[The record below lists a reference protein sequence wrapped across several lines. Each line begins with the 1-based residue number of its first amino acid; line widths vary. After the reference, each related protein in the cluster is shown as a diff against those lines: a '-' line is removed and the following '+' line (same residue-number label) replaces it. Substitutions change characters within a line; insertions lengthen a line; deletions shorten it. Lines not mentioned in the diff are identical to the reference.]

1 MGSEC
6 YQNRDKTNADKIEAT
21 GNIYMH
27 KKTNENMHR
36 YKHRHRHRHTY
47 KHRNI
52 KIFKHKKRKTKSI

>member
-36 YKHRHRHRHTY
+36 HKHRHRHTY
-47 KHRNI
+47 KHRNM

>member
-36 YKHRHRHRHTY
+36 HKHRHRHTY

-52 KIFKHKKRKTKSI
+52 KIFKHKKRKTKSV

>member
-27 KKTNENMHR
+27 KKANENMHR
-36 YKHRHRHRHTY
+36 HKHRHRHTY

-52 KIFKHKKRKTKSI
+52 KIFKHNKRKTKSI